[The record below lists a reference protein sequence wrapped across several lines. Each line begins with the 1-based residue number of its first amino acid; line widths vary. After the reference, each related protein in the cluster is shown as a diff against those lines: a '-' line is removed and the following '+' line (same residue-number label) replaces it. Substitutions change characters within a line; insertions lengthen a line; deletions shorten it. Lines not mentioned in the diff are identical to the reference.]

1 MKSNHKASRIRKCR
15 GYETA
20 QILRNVSGFNRVNV
34 EDYEIQ
40 QESYLHPTF
49 RRHITHSSST
59 FIAPCIHPQWIFNS
73 YIRKQYVL
81 FKNRARTTVQL
92 GISAIKYN
100 NRTLS
105 PCTIF
110 GDWTSVTLAMRRVH
124 RNCGICRRLISVL
137 HKKGGKYRLNF
148 RILGPQKQIY
158 L

>member
-1 MKSNHKASRIRKCR
+1 MKSNPKASRSRKCR
-15 GYETA
+15 GDETA

-40 QESYLHPTF
+40 QEGYLHPTF

-59 FIAPCIHPQWIFNS
+59 FIAPCIHLQWILNS
-73 YIRKQYVL
+73 YRRRPLVL
-81 FKNRARTTVQL
+81 FKNRAQTTVQL
-92 GISAIKYN
+92 GISAIRYN

-105 PCTIF
+105 PCIIF
-110 GDWTSVTLAMRRVH
+110 GDWTSVTLAMCRVH
-124 RNCGICRRLISVL
+124 RNCGIFRRLISVL

-148 RILGPQKQIY
+148 RILGPKKKIF